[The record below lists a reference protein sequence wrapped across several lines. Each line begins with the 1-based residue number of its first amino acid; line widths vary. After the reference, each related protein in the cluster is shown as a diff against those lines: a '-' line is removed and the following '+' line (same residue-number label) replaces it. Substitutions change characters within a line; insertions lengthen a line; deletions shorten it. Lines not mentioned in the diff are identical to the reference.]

1 MAKNEEFVI
10 IGASYEKPLCT
21 IQKDSIWQRLRDKPL
36 ISIIVFV
43 SILSVCIFA
52 EQIMNHDP
60 ANFYLQH
67 LNEAPNSEFYFG
79 TDALGRDIFSIIWY
93 GGRVSIFIG
102 LLGTAILT
110 SIGVIY
116 GCISGTASAII
127 DNLMMR
133 LAEILSSVPTFLLML
148 LILSVLGRPTVISIA
163 VVIGITSWMSLARI
177 VRSEVR
183 QIQSSEYILSARS
196 MGASFLRILMKHL
209 IPNFMSAIMFIV
221 VSSVSQ
227 CIMMES
233 TLSFFGLGLP
243 VSVISWGSMLSLSD
257 KALLTNSWWVIL
269 IPGGFVVITLLCIT
283 NIGHYLRGK
292 ANRKASNL

>member
-10 IGASYEKPLCT
+10 VGASYQKPLCT
-21 IQKDSIWQRLRDKPL
+21 IQEKSMWQCLHDKPL
-36 ISIIVFV
+36 ISIIVFAT
-43 SILSVCIFA
+43 ILLACLFA

-67 LNEAPNSEFYFG
+67 LNEAPNKEFYFG

-110 SIGVIY
+110 LIGVLY

-196 MGASFLRILMKHL
+196 MGASFPRILMKHL
-209 IPNFMSAIMFIV
+209 IPNFMSAIMFIL